1 VDTWDEDTP
10 SKRVEVT
17 VKADLEYLNGALE
30 NSEIPI
36 RYVTWGS
43 VQDIGRTDA
52 EIGQKDYLEVFDEY
66 VFSILRNPRVA
77 SVSISTLY

>member
-1 VDTWDEDTP
+1 MDSWDEDTP
-10 SKRVEVT
+10 LKRVEAT

-43 VQDIGRTDA
+43 VQDIERTDA
-52 EIGQKDYLEVFDEY
+52 QIGQKDYLEVFDEY
-66 VFSILRNPRVA
+66 VFSILRNLIFQLY
-77 SVSISTLY
+77 ISKSEN